1 MYICSEYQSS
11 VPGRKPGGA
20 SSTPVSGQQ
29 NQMVEVSVAHT
40 PVTVQVWLFTRST
53 RGTVQEKNNIFDIFF
68 TFLMKVLN
76 FFESYLYLI
85 MKNALFSMMQ
95 FTHKSYRPT
104 DSVKGLGKVVASIEN
119 WARELGTWRVEE
131 ETIRRR

>member
-1 MYICSEYQSS
+1 
-11 VPGRKPGGA
+11 
-20 SSTPVSGQQ
+20 
-29 NQMVEVSVAHT
+29 MVEVSVAHT

-53 RGTVQEKNNIFDIFF
+53 RGTVQKKTKKISLFFD
-68 TFLMKVLN
+68 FLREVLR
-76 FFESYLYLI
+76 FLKSYLYLI